1 MKKFIFLFPFLL
13 CTCACS
19 TINDPL
25 VCTIKEEAGEIS
37 TEITIKTEF
46 EKGKAIHAKANAIM
60 YFKDKEEAQ
69 AYYDAYTDDKANLTL
84 EDNKIII
91 ALEDQYDENGKERI
105 EVKKTFENAGYTC
118 K

>member
-60 YFKDKEEAQ
+60 Y
-69 AYYDAYTDDKANLTL
+69 
-84 EDNKIII
+84 
-91 ALEDQYDENGKERI
+91 LEDQYDENGKERI